1 MADVRPGTAGT
12 RHSARPEPAPAAS
25 QVVPAKPGGPDGP
38 VAEPSLGDLV
48 ASASKDLS
56 TLVRSEIELAKLELT
71 AEAKKA
77 VMGGAMFG
85 VAGVLGLFALIM
97 ASFAAAYGIASLGLA
112 YGWSFLIVAG
122 AYLFVALVAVLIG
135 ARSVKKVGPPK
146 RTIKTAKETV
156 AVLKKAGRP
165 TS

>member
-1 MADVRPGTAGT
+1 MADARPGTAGI
-12 RHSARPEPAPAAS
+12 RPSVRPDRAA
-25 QVVPAKPGGPDGP
+25 VTTAKPGALD
-38 VAEPSLGDLV
+38 VATPEPSLGELV
-48 ASASKDLS
+48 ASAGKDLS

-77 VMGGAMFG
+77 VVGGAMFG

-97 ASFAAAYGIASLGLA
+97 LSFAAAFGIASLGLA

-122 AYLFVALVAVLIG
+122 AYLLIAGVAVLVG
-135 ARSVKKVGPPK
+135 VGSVKKVGPPK
-146 RTIKTAKETV
+146 RTLKTTKETV

-165 TS
+165 AS